1 MRAGRISGFCQEG
14 KTVLGVKIHTIKS
27 GLLMDYL
34 KKPRDTEDVYQKVP
48 TSEIPWNVEDPP
60 MVLVDLVEKGRI
72 KPCRCIDLGC
82 GTGNHSIYLA
92 KNGFDVTGIDISPS
106 AIALAKE
113 NARGKKTRC
122 QFIMADVLHAGEH
135 IQDTYDFAFDWEV
148 LHHVFPQ
155 KRNRYIESVFR
166 LLNPGGTYLSV
177 CFSDKDPQFGGKG
190 KYRHTP
196 LGTYLYF
203 SSEHELR
210 RLFQRFFRIAELSTI
225 EITGRKSSHSA
236 NYALMEKR

>member
-1 MRAGRISGFCQEG
+1 
-14 KTVLGVKIHTIKS
+14 
-27 GLLMDYL
+27 MDYL
-34 KKPRDTEDVYQKVP
+34 KKPRSTEDVYRKVSP
-48 TSEIPWNVEDPP
+48 GEIPWNMEDPP
-60 MVLVDLVEKGRI
+60 ELLVDLVKSGRI

-82 GTGNHSIYLA
+82 GAGNYSIYLA

-106 AIALAKE
+106 AIGIAKE
-113 NARGKKTRC
+113 NANVKGVQCR
-122 QFIMADVLHAGEH
+122 FIAADVIFAGEQ
-135 IQDTYDFAFDWEV
+135 IKDTFDFAFDWEV

-155 KRNRYIESVFR
+155 KRNHYVESVFR

-177 CFSDKDPQFGGKG
+177 CFSNKDQQFGGKG

-210 RLFQRFFRIAELSTI
+210 RLFQRYFKIAELSAI
-225 EITGRKSSHSA
+225 EIKGIKSSHCA
-236 NYALMEKR
+236 YYALMEKR

>member
-1 MRAGRISGFCQEG
+1 
-14 KTVLGVKIHTIKS
+14 
-27 GLLMDYL
+27 MDYL

-60 MVLVDLVEKGRI
+60 KILIDLVEKGRI

-82 GTGNHSIYLA
+82 GTGNYSIYLA
-92 KNGFDVTGIDISPS
+92 RNGFDVTGIDISPS
-106 AIALAKE
+106 AIGIAKE
-113 NARGKKTRC
+113 NARGKGVRC
-122 QFIMADVLHAGEH
+122 HFIVADVLSAGDH
-135 IQDTYDFAFDWEV
+135 IQGMFDFAFDWEV

-155 KRNRYIESVFR
+155 KRKRYVESVFS
-166 LLNPGGTYLSV
+166 LLNSGGTYLSV
-177 CFSDKDPQFGGKG
+177 CFSDKDPEFGGIG

-196 LGTYLYF
+196 LGTRLYF

-210 RLFQRFFRIAELSTI
+210 CLFQRFFSVAELSTI
-225 EITGRKSSHSA
+225 EISAKRSYHSA